1 MHLELVDL
9 LRCPKPH
16 ATSVLVAAANQV
28 EQRFVIDG
36 TLGCPECLA
45 EYPIQQG
52 VAMFAPRV
60 SEPVS
65 QVASQIPA
73 LSQHTPPDTALSND
87 TASDNALLD
96 NAPSDDAPLRLA
108 AQLGLTDGRNVY
120 ALVGYPVYAAAL
132 LRQLVGARLLLI
144 NPVGDTS
151 TLVAMQRAAPLAPLG
166 ALICNALPLVT
177 GKLAGAAFA
186 QVPAHSELR
195 QWAAVVRAGGRIVA
209 PVATEVPADL
219 RDVLRELVRD
229 DQVWVAQVDATV
241 STPVR
246 ITRRVASP

>member
-16 ATSVLVAAANQV
+16 TTSVLVAAANRV

-45 EYPIQQG
+45 EYPIENG
-52 VAMFAPRV
+52 VAMFAPSV
-60 SEPVS
+60 SEPVP
-65 QVASQIPA
+65 QVASRTLA
-73 LSQHTPPDTALSND
+73 SSEDTPPHTVLSDSARLND
-87 TASDNALLD
+87 TRLDDTPVHDAS
-96 NAPSDDAPLRLA
+96 LRLA
-108 AQLGLTDGRNVY
+108 AQLGLADGRSVF
-120 ALVGYPVYAAAL
+120 ALVGYPAHAAAL

-151 TLVAMQRAAPLAPLG
+151 TLFELQRAAPLAPLG

-177 GKLAGAAFA
+177 GRFAGVAFA
-186 QVPAHSELR
+186 QIPEHSALQ
-195 QWAAVVRAGGRIVA
+195 QWAAVVRSGGRIVA
-209 PVATEVPADL
+209 PVATDVPANV

-229 DQVWVAQVDATV
+229 DQVWVAQVEAT
-241 STPVR
+241 SSAPVE
-246 ITRRVASP
+246 ITRRVAPR